1 MSDHYLLGSVVA
13 TVLVLV
19 VNVQIALDT
28 TYWTLFNHLH
38 LWASLISYFI
48 ISFMINWLSFTSIP
62 HEALG
67 SLTTALTDPVFWLT
81 SLLTSMTVM
90 VPVLAW
96 RLYQVE
102 LQPTLTYSVRLIQR
116 LTKQMAGQDSRSAPP
131 SVSRRWTRSGYAFDH
146 SEGFGRVIT
155 SGKFKGAGSAKR

>member
-19 VNVQIALDT
+19 VNVQVALDT
-28 TYWTLFNHLH
+28 TYWTVFNHFH
-38 LWASLISYFI
+38 IWASLISYFI
-48 ISFMINWLSFTSIP
+48 FSYMINWLSFTSIP

-67 SLTTALTDPVFWLT
+67 SLTIALTDPVFWLT
-81 SLLTSMTVM
+81 SLLTTMTVI

-116 LTKQMAGQDSRSAPP
+116 IDKADEYSRPTWHSMT
-131 SVSRRWTRSGYAFDH
+131 RRRARSGYAFDH

-155 SGKFKGAGSAKR
+155 SGKFRGTGSARR